1 MLEEEQETVCQMY
14 NLINMY
20 SVPTP
25 PEDLVVFATLPPSIN
40 SLHSIIDEAAAERD
54 SSMDKLCSS
63 LHKDIKEL
71 ERGVMKIKVKS
82 QVRGEVVFI
91 FLY

>member
-1 MLEEEQETVCQMY
+1 
-14 NLINMY
+14 MY

-25 PEDLVVFATLPPSIN
+25 PEDLVVFATLQPSIN

-54 SSMDKLCSS
+54 SSMDKFCSS

-71 ERGVMKIKVKS
+71 NRKVMKVKLKS
-82 QVRGEVVFI
+82 QVHGEVVYSF
-91 FLY
+91 Y

>member
-1 MLEEEQETVCQMY
+1 MY

-25 PEDLVVFATLPPSIN
+25 PEDLVVFATLQPSIN
-40 SLHSIIDEAAAERD
+40 SLRSIIDEAAAERN
-54 SSMDKLCSS
+54 SSMERFCSS

-71 ERGVMKIKVKS
+71 NHEVMKVKLKS
-82 QVRGEVVFI
+82 QVHGEIVFI
-91 FLY
+91 VLLTHAG